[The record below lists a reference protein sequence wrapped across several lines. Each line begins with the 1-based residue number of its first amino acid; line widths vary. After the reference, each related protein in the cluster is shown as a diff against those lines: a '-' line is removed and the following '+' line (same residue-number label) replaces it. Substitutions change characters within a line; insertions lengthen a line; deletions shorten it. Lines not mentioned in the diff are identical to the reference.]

1 MFINIYNDV
10 YVYIKYLLVYTDVL
24 LFVFTFIISYRGGS
38 AREPVL
44 CAHNTYTHTC
54 VALDRSQLTL
64 IA

>member
-44 CAHNTYTHTC
+44 CAHTH
-54 VALDRSQLTL
+54 VLH
-64 IA
+64 